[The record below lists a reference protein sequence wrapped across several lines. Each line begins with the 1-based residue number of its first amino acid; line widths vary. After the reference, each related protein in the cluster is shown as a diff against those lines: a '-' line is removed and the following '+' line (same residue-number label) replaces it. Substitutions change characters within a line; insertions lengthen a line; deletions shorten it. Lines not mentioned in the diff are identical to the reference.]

1 MTDYVGFE
9 VNTLALWERAS
20 EPSPRCDWGRT
31 RVLGEFSEPP
41 DLLFPHIRRLFLAT
55 SGKSTDSQNA
65 SARDYDDAVET
76 TPTDESS
83 ANSTRS
89 PREIEGASGRG
100 GDRSPRR
107 GKSPRVVISHLYD
120 RLPTYSPTS
129 RETLQ
134 RTLPPRPAS
143 SQAVSVPSSSSQPS
157 SSQPLASIEGDLV
170 PLSSGDVRN
179 QPCLLTVSELE
190 EIKSLLTSQYP
201 TATRAL
207 KNAVVK
213 ISAESYEYWIFRS
226 LASVKATGLEPPDYS
241 QLEEYVPKRAIA
253 PTLPPPAPEP
263 VNPEMV
269 LERSFAPAPTGPK
282 KSRPKVTLGGHKPSQ
297 PSETP
302 SGLAPPALPSGTTGT
317 ATGSADL
324 QITRAPSKRGKEK
337 TTDLEVEEIPPLKRQ
352 KRPNTRGSMLV
363 LDALREDGEH
373 MANLLEK
380 IRTIIPTREAIRDL
394 ETDQVGEMIAQNVL
408 WLSHMTNDLFC
419 RAKAAENVVRKE
431 VTPLKE
437 SLAAKDKE
445 LNEKVQALEGCVA
458 QAEREVEAAKRES
471 AEMNEKCP
479 TTPTCPGPMSYAD
492 PVPSAEASV
501 PAKG

>member
-1 MTDYVGFE
+1 MSD
-9 VNTLALWERAS
+9 S
-20 EPSPRCDWGRT
+20 
-31 RVLGEFSEPP
+31 
-41 DLLFPHIRRLFLAT
+41 
-55 SGKSTDSQNA
+55 DSQNA
-65 SARDYDDAVET
+65 SARDYVDAVET

-89 PREIEGASGRG
+89 PREIEGAGGRG

-107 GKSPRVVISHLYD
+107 GKSPRVVISHIYD

-143 SQAVSVPSSSSQPS
+143 SQAVSVPGSSSQPS

-190 EIKSLLTSQYP
+190 EIKSLLTGQVDQLCLL
-201 TATRAL
+201 T
-207 KNAVVK
+207 V
-213 ISAESYEYWIFRS
+213 IDQSYEYWIFRS

-317 ATGSADL
+317 ETGSADL

-337 TTDLEVEEIPPLKRQ
+337 TTDPEVEEDP
-352 KRPNTRGSMLV
+352 
-363 LDALREDGEH
+363 AF
-373 MANLLEK
+373 EK
-380 IRTIIPTREAIRDL
+380 A
-394 ETDQVGEMIAQNVL
+394 ET
-408 WLSHMTNDLFC
+408 S
-419 RAKAAENVVRKE
+419 
-431 VTPLKE
+431 
-437 SLAAKDKE
+437 
-445 LNEKVQALEGCVA
+445 
-458 QAEREVEAAKRES
+458 
-471 AEMNEKCP
+471 
-479 TTPTCPGPMSYAD
+479 
-492 PVPSAEASV
+492 
-501 PAKG
+501 